1 MFERALDA
9 GAALGVV
16 AALVVRDVQAAAT
29 KIRRERRRARLG
41 HADDDDGEAD
51 AGFERGGGIAAAEAR
66 GGGDAARGASLRGG
80 PERPREESPEAGIAP
95 GGARDRRHGNV
106 EAAMMAA
113 AHSTFGSKSRC

>member
-1 MFERALDA
+1 MTRAFIIFVSKVIKGASRAVFERALDA

-66 GGGDAARGASLRGG
+66 GRARIS
-80 PERPREESPEAGIAP
+80 
-95 GGARDRRHGNV
+95 
-106 EAAMMAA
+106 
-113 AHSTFGSKSRC
+113 